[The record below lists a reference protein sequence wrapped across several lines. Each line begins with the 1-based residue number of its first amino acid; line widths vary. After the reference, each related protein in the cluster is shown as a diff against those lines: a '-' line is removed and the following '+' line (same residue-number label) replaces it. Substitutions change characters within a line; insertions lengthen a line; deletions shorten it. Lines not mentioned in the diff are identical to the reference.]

1 MDLLN
6 VFLMMG
12 NPQGGG
18 KSSPYTSIIFL
29 VLIIGVFYFFMIR
42 PQSKRAKEERKFR
55 EGLQKGDKVITA
67 GGIHG
72 KIVEVQETT
81 VIIEV
86 LDQTRLKVEKSSLT
100 RHPNAG
106 GGAEEKK

>member
-1 MDLLN
+1 MKLLY
-6 VFLMMG
+6 VLLM
-12 NPQGGG
+12 QGPAGQQKG
-18 KSSPYTSIIFL
+18 SPYSSIIFL
-29 VLIIGVFYFFMIR
+29 VLIIAVFYFFMIR

-55 EGLQKGDKVITA
+55 EGLQKGDRIITA

-72 KIVEVQETT
+72 KIIEVQETT

-100 RHPNAG
+100 KHPNAAA
-106 GGAEEKK
+106 GAEEKK

>member
-6 VFLMMG
+6 VVLMMG
-12 NPQGGG
+12 NQQGG

-29 VLIIGVFYFFMIR
+29 VLIIAVFYFFMIR

-67 GGIHG
+67 GGLHG

-86 LDQTRLKVEKSSLT
+86 LDQTRLKVEKSSIA
-100 RHPNAG
+100 RHPG
-106 GGAEEKK
+106 TEEKK

>member
-1 MDLLN
+1 MNLLN
-6 VFLMMG
+6 VIMMA
-12 NPQGGG
+12 GGGQQG
-18 KSSPYTSIIFL
+18 KSSPYSSIIFL
-29 VLIIGVFYFFMIR
+29 VLIIAVFYFFMIR

-55 EGLQKGDKVITA
+55 EGLQKGDRVITT

-86 LDQTRLKVEKSSLT
+86 LDQTRLKIEKSSLT
-100 RHPNAG
+100 RHPNAAG
-106 GGAEEKK
+106 GVEEKK

>member
-1 MDLLN
+1 MNLLN
-6 VFLMMG
+6 VLLM
-12 NPQGGG
+12 QGAGAQG
-18 KSSPYTSIIFL
+18 KQSPYSSIIFL
-29 VLIIGVFYFFMIR
+29 VLIIAVFYFFMIR

-55 EGLQKGDKVITA
+55 EGLQKGDRVVTA

-72 KIVEVQETT
+72 KIVEVQDTT

-100 RHPNAG
+100 RHPNAAS
-106 GGAEEKK
+106 GAEEKK

>member
-1 MDLLN
+1 
-6 VFLMMG
+6 MG
-12 NPQGGG
+12 GAGPQS
-18 KSSPYTSIIFL
+18 KSSPYSSIIFL

-55 EGLQKGDKVITA
+55 EGLQKGDRIVTT

-72 KIVEVQETT
+72 KIIEVQETT

-100 RHPNAG
+100 RHPNAASG
-106 GGAEEKK
+106 SEEKK

>member
-1 MDLLN
+1 MNLLN
-6 VFLMMG
+6 LLMMG
-12 NPQGGG
+12 GTGPQSKG
-18 KSSPYTSIIFL
+18 SPYSSIIFL
-29 VLIIGVFYFFMIR
+29 VLIIAVFYFFMIR

-55 EGLQKGDKVITA
+55 EGLQKGDRVITA

-72 KIVEVQETT
+72 KIVEVQDTA

-100 RHPNAG
+100 KHANAG
-106 GGAEEKK
+106 SGAEEKK